1 MAILSP
7 LPKMQFFSTGGAPLS
22 GGKLYSYAAGTTTP
36 LATYTTQA
44 GTIANTNPIILDSR
58 GEASVW
64 LASAAYKL
72 KLTTADDVEI
82 WTVDNIS
89 SAETFGTSQFLS
101 SVSGSDTITAT
112 VTSPNFTAYAAGQ
125 MFSFVAAATNTTSTV
140 TLNLSG
146 PTGPALGAK
155 SVTKQ
160 GTSPLSPGDIQAG
173 QIVLVEY
180 DGTRFQYVNYS
191 YVPVG
196 TGLAQNNNR
205 IINGGFMIDQRNNG
219 VAITGTSASFIADRW
234 QYYFVAPATTVP
246 ALVANLQ
253 TQTANPGPPVAAKYS
268 GLWNCTTAHPTVAI
282 GDFAYIV
289 QKVEGYSITDLIGQT
304 FTLSFWVRSSKIGT
318 HCVALKNDPV
328 THTYIATYT
337 VNAAN
342 AWEYKTVTITN
353 GLPNTITWNI
363 TNGIGLFLSWAL
375 MAGVTYQSTAG
386 AWNAGIFLGTSAQVN
401 LGDAVANTFLL
412 TGVQLFPGATVP
424 TFENRSITTETQL
437 CQRYYQSTTA
447 NSPSRQYLTNAAI
460 TTSRVNAGFLFPV
473 PMRTAPTVTIYAGTT
488 TTAGAVAAYNAAG
501 VAIGTTY
508 APVATY
514 VGGYAYLEGSV
525 SLTAGS
531 YYTWTHT
538 ADAEL

>member
-7 LPKMQFFSTGGAPLS
+7 LPKMQFFSTGGAPLV

-89 SAETFGTSQFLS
+89 SAETFGASQLLS
-101 SVSGSDTITAT
+101 SVGGTANAITAV

-125 MFSFVAAATNTTSTV
+125 QFSFVAAATNTGATS
-140 TLNLSG
+140 LNLNG
-146 PTGPALGAK
+146 LGVK
-155 SVTKQ
+155 SLTKQ
-160 GTSPLSPGDIQAG
+160 GTNPLVAGDIQAG

-196 TGLAQNNNR
+196 TGLQNNFNR

-219 VAITGTSASFIADRW
+219 AAITGTSASFMADRW
-234 QYYFVAPATTVP
+234 QYYFTAPAAP
-246 ALVANLQ
+246 ALVASIQ
-253 TQTANPGPPVAAKYS
+253 QSTANPGAPVAAKYS
-268 GLWNCTTAHPTVAI
+268 GLWNCTTAHATVAI
-282 GDFAYIV
+282 GDLAYVV
-289 QKVEGYSITDLIGQT
+289 QKVEGYNITDLIGQT
-304 FTLSFWVRSSKIGT
+304 FTLSFWVRSSKLGT

-337 VNAAN
+337 INAVNT
-342 AWEYKTVTITN
+342 WEYKTITITN
-353 GLPNTITWNI
+353 GLPNTISWNI
-363 TNGIGLFLSWAL
+363 TNGIGVYIQWAL

-386 AWNAGIFLGTSAQVN
+386 AWNAGSFLGTSAQVN
-401 LGDAVANTFLL
+401 LGDTAGNTFLL

-424 TFENRSITTETQL
+424 TFENRPITTETQL

-460 TTSRVNAGFLFPV
+460 TTARVNAGFLFPV
-473 PMRTAPTVTIYAGTT
+473 PMRIAPTVTIYAGST
-488 TTAGAVAAYNAAG
+488 TTAGAVAAYNALG

-514 VGGYAYLEGSV
+514 TGGYAYLEGSV

-531 YYTWTHT
+531 YYSWTHT

>member
-89 SAETFGTSQFLS
+89 SAETFGASQFLT
-101 SVSGSDTITAT
+101 SVGGTANAITAV
-112 VTSPNFTAYAAGQ
+112 VTSPNFTAYATGQ
-125 MFSFVAAATNTTSTV
+125 QFSFVAAATNTGATS
-140 TLNLSG
+140 LNLNG
-146 PTGPALGAK
+146 LGAK
-155 SVTKQ
+155 SLTKQ
-160 GTSPLSPGDIQAG
+160 GTNPLVAGDIQAG

-196 TGLAQNNNR
+196 TGLQNNFNR

-219 VAITGTSASFIADRW
+219 AAITGTSASFIADRW
-234 QYYFVAPATTVP
+234 QYFFTAPTAP
-246 ALVANLQ
+246 ALVANIQ
-253 TQTANPGPPVAAKYS
+253 QSTANPGPPVAAKYS
-268 GLWNCTTAHPTVAI
+268 GLWNCTTAHATVAI
-282 GDFAYIV
+282 GDIAYIT
-289 QKVEGYSITDLIGQT
+289 QKVEGYNITDLIGQT
-304 FTLSFWVRSSKIGT
+304 FTLSFWVRSSKLGT

-337 VNAAN
+337 INAVNT
-342 AWEYKTVTITN
+342 WEYKTVTITN
-353 GLPNTITWNI
+353 GLPNTVTWNI
-363 TNGIGLFLSWAL
+363 TNGIGLYIQWAL
-375 MAGVTYQSTAG
+375 MAGVTFQSTAG
-386 AWNAGIFLGTSAQVN
+386 AWNAGSFLGTSAQVN
-401 LGDAVANTFLL
+401 LGDTAGNTFLL

-424 TFENRSITTETQL
+424 TFENRPITTETQL

-473 PMRTAPTVTIYAGTT
+473 PMRIAPTVTIYAGTT

-501 VAIGTTY
+501 VAIGTGY
-508 APVATY
+508 APAATY
-514 VGGYAYLEGSV
+514 PGGYAYLDGSV

-531 YYTWTHT
+531 YYSWTHT

>member
-7 LPKMQFFSTGGAPLS
+7 LPKMQFFSTAGAPLV

-125 MFSFVAAATNTTSTV
+125 MFSFVAAGTNTTSTV

-146 PTGPALGAK
+146 PSGPALGAK

-191 YVPVG
+191 YVPTG
-196 TGLAQNNNR
+196 TSVQSNFSENR
-205 IINGGFMIDQRNNG
+205 VINGGMLVDQRNNG
-219 VAITGTSASFIADRW
+219 SAITGVNGSFICDRW
-234 QYYFVAPATTVP
+234 QYYFVAPTAP
-246 ALVANLQ
+246 ALVADIQ
-253 TQTANPGPPVAAKYS
+253 RSTASPGAPVAARFS
-268 GLWNCTTAHPTVAI
+268 ALWNCTTAHPTVAI
-282 GDFAYIV
+282 GDFATIT
-289 QKVEGYSITDLIGQT
+289 QKVEGYNITDLIGQT
-304 FTLSFWVRSSKIGT
+304 FTLSFWVRSAKTGT
-318 HCVALKNDPV
+318 HCVAFNNSPI
-328 THTYIATYT
+328 THTYVATYT
-337 VNAAN
+337 INVAN
-342 AWEYKTVTITN
+342 AWEYKTITITN
-353 GLPNTITWNI
+353 GLPATMTWDT
-363 TNGIGLFLSWAL
+363 TNGIGMWLQWAL
-375 MAGVTYQSTAG
+375 MAGATYQTTAG
-386 AWNAGIFLGTSAQVN
+386 AWNAGNWIATSAQVN
-401 LGDAVANTFLL
+401 LGDTAGNLFAITA
-412 TGVQLFPGATVP
+412 VQLFPGAAVP
-424 TFENRSITTETQL
+424 AFQNRQL
-437 CQRYYQSTTA
+437 QQELDLCYRYYQSTTA
-447 NSPSRQYLTNAAI
+447 NSPSRQYLTAAAI
-460 TTSRVNAGFLFPV
+460 TTARVNAGFLFPV
-473 PMRTAPTVTIYAGTT
+473 PMRVAPTVTIYAGNTT
-488 TTAGAVAAYNAAG
+488 TDGAVAAYNALG

-508 APVATY
+508 APVSTF

-531 YYTWTHT
+531 YYSWTHT